1 MIVEP
6 VRNLTTKDIE
16 PELASAVQDAF
27 FTVPEKERSVIRSH
41 SRSFSKASSWLP
53 VKVREDVE
61 KLYAW
66 QGNTATGLQSH
77 GRTDQALG
85 STNRLGMLRCL
96 ERRFHPFDQNSL
108 ERRTTER

>member
-41 SRSFSKASSWLP
+41 SRSFS
-53 VKVREDVE
+53 
-61 KLYAW
+61 
-66 QGNTATGLQSH
+66 
-77 GRTDQALG
+77 
-85 STNRLGMLRCL
+85 
-96 ERRFHPFDQNSL
+96 
-108 ERRTTER
+108 